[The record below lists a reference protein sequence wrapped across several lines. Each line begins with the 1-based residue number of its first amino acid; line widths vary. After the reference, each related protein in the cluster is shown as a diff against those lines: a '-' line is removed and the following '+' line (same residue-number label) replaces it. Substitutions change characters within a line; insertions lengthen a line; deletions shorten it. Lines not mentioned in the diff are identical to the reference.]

1 MNSEQL
7 YEQCCEAARC
17 LLAAFEMRDRA
28 LIEHQVKVIRAHLTT
43 TELGELQEAA
53 GQDLLRHEQ
62 LDALDAIVAQLEGC
76 LDQVRQSEHAHFEE
90 MLQTQDLL
98 EHLARRWDSI
108 PTCLLPVC

>member
-17 LLAAFEMRDRA
+17 LLAAFDMRDRS
-28 LIEHQVKVIRAHLTT
+28 LIEHQVGVIRDHLSDREV
-43 TELGELQEAA
+43 TERQPSV

-62 LDALDAIVAQLEGC
+62 LDALDAVVAQLEGC
-76 LDQVRQSEHAHFEE
+76 LDKVRESEHQHFEQ
-90 MLQTQDLL
+90 MLRTQSLL

-108 PTCLLPVC
+108 PASLLPVC